1 MLLELTF
8 CKTVYRKRGEALGT
22 RLRKKCTIVSSLG
35 TREEKIRR
43 GRKVSTKIK
52 CQPEPLF
59 RLKTNAATI
68 FYSLDCVV
76 FVNCR
81 YIIVMIISSPHHHNH
96 HHHIIIITNVNI
108 IIILLWCNNRRK
120 SSKLPSMK
128 EQTRNLEN
136 GPLATTIFCILD
148 RVFSVGILSDYANSG
163 KYVFTIIL

>member
-1 MLLELTF
+1 MYHPWELER
-8 CKTVYRKRGEALGT
+8 RKYAEVG
-22 RLRKKCTIVSSLG
+22 KS
-35 TREEKIRR
+35 
-43 GRKVSTKIK
+43 
-52 CQPEPLF
+52 PLKSNVNLNCYSD
-59 RLKTNAATI
+59 LKTNAATI

-81 YIIVMIISSPHHHNH
+81 YIIVVIISSPHHHNH

-108 IIILLWCNNRRK
+108 IIILLWCNNRRR

-128 EQTRNLEN
+128 EQIRNLEN

-148 RVFSVGILSDYANSG
+148 RVFSVGILSGYANSG